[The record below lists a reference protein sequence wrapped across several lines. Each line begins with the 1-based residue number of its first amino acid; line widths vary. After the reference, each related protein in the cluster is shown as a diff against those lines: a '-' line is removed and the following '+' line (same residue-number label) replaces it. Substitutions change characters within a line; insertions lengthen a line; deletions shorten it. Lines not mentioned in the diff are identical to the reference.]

1 MAEHKL
7 DKFIKIRGLIL
18 AQLKARKTL
27 AFQCAR
33 NNLAYECDTM
43 PKASK

>member
-1 MAEHKL
+1 VVAEHEL
-7 DKFIKIRGLIL
+7 DKFIKIGTRLIL

-33 NNLAYECDTM
+33 KM
-43 PKASK
+43 